1 MCELRINPNAFV
13 IRKSVWDTL
22 NGFDEEYQN
31 KQLMALDFGYNA
43 LKWRCIPLYVKGLFV
58 LTMKKIKIT
67 ARDRYVFFRKKF

>member
-43 LKWRCIPLYVKGLFV
+43 LQNGGTVRYMLMVHLV
-58 LTMKKIKIT
+58 LSIIKIS
-67 ARDRYVFFRKKF
+67 ASRPVWF

>member
-1 MCELRINPNAFV
+1 VSWRINPNAFV

-43 LKWRCIPLYVKGLFV
+43 LRNGGAIPLYVKGLFV
-58 LTMKKIKIT
+58 LSTHEKLK
-67 ARDRYVFFRKKF
+67 